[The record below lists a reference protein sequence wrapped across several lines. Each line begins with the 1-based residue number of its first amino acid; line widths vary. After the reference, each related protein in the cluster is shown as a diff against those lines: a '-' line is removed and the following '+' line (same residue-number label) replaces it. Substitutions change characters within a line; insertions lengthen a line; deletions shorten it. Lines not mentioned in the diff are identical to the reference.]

1 MYLPV
6 LQAISTSEIYI
17 SGDVKIDDSAVV
29 APGVILQAAPQSRI
43 IIAAGAC
50 IGMGAILKAY
60 QGTIEVR
67 ENAVLGAGV
76 LIIGRSQIG
85 AKVCIGTSTTIY
97 NTSIE
102 PMTVIPAGTVI
113 GDPTNSRKTGAK
125 IYTQPERLS
134 QKVSTTAEST
144 KEKLKPKEPQRK
156 EEFDFTP
163 QPQEQ
168 EAVLDPEFH
177 PSEPQIKTNS
187 YEEWEITTPEMD
199 NAQFEERLET
209 SSERERN
216 PVVGQVYINKL
227 LLTLFPHKKNG

>member
-6 LQAISTSEIYI
+6 LQAINTSEIYI

-76 LIIGRSQIG
+76 LIIGKSQIG

-125 IYTQPERLS
+125 THTQPERLS
-134 QKVSTTAEST
+134 QKVSTTTEST
-144 KEKLKPKEPQRK
+144 KEKFNSKDRPGQ

-168 EAVLDPEFH
+168 EAVIDTEFH

-187 YEEWEITTPEMD
+187 YEEWEVTTSETD

-209 SSERERN
+209 SAERERN

>member
-76 LIIGRSQIG
+76 LIIGKSQIG

-113 GDPTNSRKTGAK
+113 GDPTNSRKTAAK
-125 IYTQPERLS
+125 IHTQPERLS
-134 QKVSTTAEST
+134 QQVSTTAEST
-144 KEKLKPKEPQRK
+144 KEKSKPKEPQ
-156 EEFDFTP
+156 ENCTHTD
-163 QPQEQ
+163 
-168 EAVLDPEFH
+168 
-177 PSEPQIKTNS
+177 
-187 YEEWEITTPEMD
+187 
-199 NAQFEERLET
+199 T
-209 SSERERN
+209 SSSSDNN
-216 PVVGQVYINKL
+216 P
-227 LLTLFPHKKNG
+227 TLRCCL

>member
-17 SGDVKIDDSAVV
+17 SGDVKIDDRAVV
-29 APGVILQAAPQSRI
+29 APGAILQAAPQSRI

-85 AKVCIGTSTTIY
+85 TKVCIGTSTTIY

-102 PMTVIPAGTVI
+102 SMTVIPAGTVI
-113 GDPTNSRKTGAK
+113 GAPTRSGKTRAK
-125 IYTQPERLS
+125 TDTQPEGLS
-134 QKVSTTAEST
+134 PQVSPTTEG
-144 KEKLKPKEPQRK
+144 KEK
-156 EEFDFTP
+156 EEGSFTP

-168 EAVLDPEFH
+168 EAVLDAEFR
-177 PSEPQIKTNS
+177 PSGPQIKTNS
-187 YEEWEITTPEMD
+187 SEAWEVTTPETD
-199 NAQFEERLET
+199 NAHLEEELET

-227 LLTLFPHKKNG
+227 LLTLFPNKKNI